1 MNLRNFDKKF
11 FRYVGPAFL
20 ISMAILDPGN
30 ISGDIA
36 LGQKTG
42 FRLLWLLVVAGVLC
56 YEYQSIAIK
65 LGVYT
70 GKDLA
75 SLCKIYY
82 SRSWCV
88 FLWAMSEIALLA
100 ADTQEVLG
108 TAIALKL
115 LFGINVY
122 SGIVLSLIAAFGLLQ
137 LQQYKQQLFE
147 AVFGVF
153 ILIMAVCFAIN
164 FFSMDH
170 SYTDILIGL
179 LPFMKIS
186 DLPYGVSM
194 LGAVLMPQNLF
205 LHSALVLTRKHI
217 TNT

>member
-1 MNLRNFDKKF
+1 MDLSWIDKKF
-11 FRYVGPAFL
+11 FKYVGPAFL

-42 FRLLWLLVVAGVLC
+42 FRLLWLLVVAGILC

-75 SLCKIYY
+75 SLCKMYY
-82 SRSWCV
+82 TRSWCV
-88 FLWAMSEIALLA
+88 FLWIMSEIALLA

-108 TAIALKL
+108 TAIALNL
-115 LFGINVY
+115 LFGLNIY
-122 SGIVLSLIAAFGLLQ
+122 TGILFSLIAAFMLLQ

-147 AVFGVF
+147 AVFGIF
-153 ILIMAVCFAIN
+153 ILVMGVCFTIN

-170 SYTDILIGL
+170 SYSSILLGF

-186 DLPYGVSM
+186 DLPYGVSL
-194 LGAVLMPQNLF
+194 LGAILMPQNLF
-205 LHSALVLTRKHI
+205 LHSALVLTRKN
-217 TNT
+217 NTE

>member
-1 MNLRNFDKKF
+1 MDLTCLDSQF
-11 FRYVGPAFL
+11 FKYVGPAFL

-36 LGQKTG
+36 LGQMTG

-56 YEYQSIAIK
+56 YQYQSIAIK

-82 SRSWCV
+82 TREWCV
-88 FLWAMSEIALLA
+88 FLWIMSEIALLA

-108 TAIALKL
+108 TAIALNIM
-115 LFGINVY
+115 FGLNLY
-122 SGIVLSLIAAFGLLQ
+122 TGIIVSLIIAFGLLQ

-147 AVFGVF
+147 AVFGIF
-153 ILIMAVCFAIN
+153 ILVMASCFAFN
-164 FFSMDH
+164 FFSMKH
-170 SYTDILIGL
+170 SYTDIFLGLI
-179 LPFMKIS
+179 PFMKIS
-186 DLPYGVSM
+186 DLPYGVSL

-205 LHSALVLTRKHI
+205 LHSALVLTRKNS
-217 TNT
+217 TVV